1 MTLLTLVAVALCL
14 WRIGVVAWRARG
26 WRWRCGDW
34 GVRGGCEQ
42 DERREDADVQ
52 QRPSVYADY
61 AGCPPVPPG
70 LVRACLGRLE
80 EQLARGV
87 LRNPHS
93 ERVEA
98 GGGTSSTLS
107 SSSSIVD
114 ALRVETLRYCRAS
127 SREYVFVLTSGA
139 TAGCRIVGE
148 VFGVDEFA
156 YLVDNHTSV
165 VGVSGVAGR
174 SRAVAVADLFEVEG
188 GVVEEREGGVQPK
201 GPSEARQVNN

>member
-1 MTLLTLVAVALCL
+1 MTLFTLVAVAVAVALCL

-26 WRWRCGDW
+26 WRERCGDW

-98 GGGTSSTLS
+98 GGGTSSLSSSSTLS

-127 SREYVFVLTSGA
+127 SREYVCVLTSGA

-174 SRAVAVADLFEVEG
+174 SRAVAVADLFEVEAEAEA
-188 GVVEEREGGVQPK
+188 GVVEE
-201 GPSEARQVNN
+201 